1 MRPNLLVLGFL
12 AAAAGC
18 NPDHPPPPTVA
29 PVVPM
34 PSLPAAPSVYGLY
47 VEALPERPAGA
58 ALVIGGEE
66 HVLVLRRA
74 VLSPIMPAAPPSL
87 VAPIDPSPAATPTAQ
102 QVLAVEAA
110 YRRWCAFAD
119 SPADR
124 VLLAA
129 AGGVRLPGAVACARS
144 GASPMGPPRPLVPA
158 ASRPPLGRRRRASR
172 ARGRQRTGNHTTDRS
187 SVNARQEGDFSLL
200 RSQGRNLRDCCDSGV
215 FWGRSGR
222 GCTIPKLSI
231 ARFQQVVSRCKR
243 VISPSCG
250 FFGRRCPERFFA
262 LQEGEI
268 IFLRRAFVTVA
279 CLAGMSASLAA
290 LAADLPSG
298 TRFISRG
305 AQGWFWYERMPAPPA
320 PPAPPEPVPPVAAF
334 SPPPAE
340 ASPEPS
346 PAPSPPPPL
355 SAAWFRAEL
364 EHYRDAAVDNPTPA
378 NVRAYLYL
386 QKVMLDKAGGFARV
400 SGEVAASDPYLDATT
415 ERPLAPFASN
425 AASAE
430 ATSRRAAVL
439 GDLSATTGILFIVEG
454 TCGVCLRQA
463 DVLQS
468 VQRQYGFSL
477 LTVSLDGV
485 GPAGLQLPV
494 RRDSGQ
500 TARLG
505 VVGTPAL
512 YLMRPPDVIL
522 PLAQGALDQDT
533 LLERIVAQAHRAG
546 WVDDATYAA
555 TRPVRQPFT
564 VPDPG
569 SLDADRL
576 ADPVQLVASLRATLG
591 LPDSAGAAP

>member
-1 MRPNLLVLGFL
+1 MRPNLLVLGLL
-12 AAAAGC
+12 AAAASC
-18 NPDHPPPPTVA
+18 NPDHPPPRTVA
-29 PVVPM
+29 PVMSM
-34 PSLPAAPSVYGLY
+34 PSPPAVPNAYGLAI
-47 VEALPERPAGA
+47 EALPERPAGA
-58 ALVIGGEE
+58 ALAIGGEE
-66 HVLVLRRA
+66 HALVLRRA
-74 VLSPIMPAAPPSL
+74 VPSPMMPAVTPPPVPAIDSL
-87 VAPIDPSPAATPTAQ
+87 PTGTPTAQ

-110 YRRWCAFAD
+110 YRHWCAFAD

-124 VLLAA
+124 VLLAS

-144 GASPMGPPRPLVPA
+144 EGSPMAPARPLLPA
-158 ASRPPLGRRRRASR
+158 ALRPPLGRRSR
-172 ARGRQRTGNHTTDRS
+172 PSLARERLRTENNTTDRP
-187 SVNARQEGDFSLL
+187 SVNALQEDDFSLL
-200 RSQGRNLRDCCDSGV
+200 RRQGRNLRNCCDLRV
-215 FWGRSGR
+215 FWGCFGR

-231 ARFQQVVSRCKR
+231 ARFQQVVSRCKE
-243 VISPSCG
+243 VISPLCG
-250 FFGRRCPERFFA
+250 FFGRRCRERFFA

-290 LAADLPSG
+290 LATDLPSG
-298 TRFISRG
+298 TRFLSRG
-305 AQGWFWYERMPAPPA
+305 AQGWFWYERMPEPPA
-320 PPAPPEPVPPVAAF
+320 PPTSPEPAPPVAA
-334 SPPPAE
+334 SPPPAAE
-340 ASPEPS
+340 AAGEPS

-364 EHYRDAAVDNPTPA
+364 EHYRDAAIDNPTPA

-386 QKVMLDKAGGFARV
+386 QKVMLDKADGFARV
-400 SGEVAASDPYLDATT
+400 SGEVAAADPYLDATT

-425 AASAE
+425 AASAA

-439 GDLSATTGILFIVEG
+439 GELSATAGILFIVERD
-454 TCGVCLRQA
+454 CGVCLRQA

-477 LTVSLDGV
+477 LTVSLDGA

-494 RRDSGQ
+494 RPDAGQ
-500 TARLG
+500 AVRLG

-555 TRPVRQPFT
+555 TRPVRQPFVT
-564 VPDPG
+564 PEPG
-569 SLDADRL
+569 SLNADRL

-591 LPDSAGAAP
+591 LPDSAGVTP